1 PPLCSPSSMIILF
14 SSSPV
19 ISPTMANAARRS
31 ECMFKGKYAGLVIR
45 RGHKRSIIALGHKIL
60 KTIFI
65 LLSRKEH
72 YRDST
77 VDYEAMAV
85 KRNAPRWIS
94 TLRRFGYLSVTA

>member
-1 PPLCSPSSMIILF
+1 AGKRKPGRMRKGNRYVRRLLCE
-14 SSSPV
+14 
-19 ISPTMANAARRS
+19 MANAARRS
-31 ECMFKGKYAGLVIR
+31 ECAFKGKYAGLVIR

-77 VDYEAMAV
+77 VNYEALAV
-85 KRNAPRWIS
+85 KRNAPRWIAS
-94 TLRRFGYLSVTA
+94 LRRFGYLSVPA